1 MALTFNNQQDD
12 ILDSVTDYWH
22 NRAQG
27 YSESNIAELNS
38 DKRQI
43 WLNAILSL
51 APQDPHLNVLDIGT
65 GPGFFAI
72 ILALAGHRVTAV
84 DATTAMLEQARTNA
98 LQQQANIEF
107 VQSDVHHLPFID
119 EQFDLIVC
127 RNVTWNLQDPVQ
139 AYQEWYR
146 VLKPGGRLVVFDAN
160 WYLHLFDDAYMQG
173 FKQDRENTQ
182 LEQVNDHYVNT
193 DTRAMA
199 AIARQLPL
207 SQVQRP
213 QWDIPVL
220 LDIGF
225 SQCLLDTKVGEQ
237 VWDHEEKINYG
248 STPMF
253 VIAAQK

>member
-1 MALTFNNQQDD
+1 MDLTLNHDD
-12 ILDSVTDYWH
+12 ILESVTDYWH

-43 WLNAILSL
+43 WLNTLLNL
-51 APQDPHLNVLDIGT
+51 APDHPQLSVLDVGT

-84 DATTAMLEQARTNA
+84 DATTAMLAQARDNA
-98 LQQQANIEF
+98 LQQQANIAF
-107 VQSDVHHLPFID
+107 IQSDVHHLPFV
-119 EQFDLIVC
+119 ENQFDLIVC
-127 RNVTWNLQDPVQ
+127 RNVTWNLNDPLQ

-146 VLKPGGRLVVFDAN
+146 ILKPGGRLVVFDAN
-160 WYLHLFDDAYMQG
+160 WYLHLFDEAFMCG
-173 FKQDRENTQ
+173 FQQDRLNTVRMG
-182 LEQVNDHYVNT
+182 VNDHYVNT
-193 DTRAMA
+193 NTKAMA
-199 AIARQLPL
+199 EIARQLPL
-207 SQVQRP
+207 SQLKRP

-225 SQCLLDTKVGEQ
+225 SQCLVDTRIGEQ
-237 VWDHEEKINYG
+237 VWDQEEKINYG

-253 VIAAQK
+253 VITAQK